1 MTDKE
6 IIAGLIAR
14 DEQITSH
21 FFFKECRPLFISL
34 IRRVFNYDVDYD
46 ECVNE
51 LYLYLVE
58 NDAYRLR
65 QFEGRSSIY
74 QWLKRVAFNFF
85 VSKKRNFVDSKATA
99 SFDERLSHDGKSEAT
114 ISTSQ
119 FDFERLLQYIP
130 NRRYAYV
137 LRRLVVQDAEPEDV
151 ARELQVSVD
160 NLYNIKKRAI
170 SALTD
175 VALNDKRLYE
185 RARSR

>member
-14 DEQITSH
+14 DEQITSR

-34 IRRVFNYDVDYD
+34 IRHIFNYDVDYD

-99 SFDERLSHDGKSEAT
+99 SFDERLSHDGKSETT
-114 ISTSQ
+114 IST
-119 FDFERLLQYIP
+119 
-130 NRRYAYV
+130 
-137 LRRLVVQDAEPEDV
+137 
-151 ARELQVSVD
+151 
-160 NLYNIKKRAI
+160 
-170 SALTD
+170 
-175 VALNDKRLYE
+175 
-185 RARSR
+185 